1 MHRDRDLAA
10 LGRALAAPARSV
22 FLNLLMDGIS
32 RPAGELARAAGVG
45 PSTASEHLRVLVD
58 AGLVAGESRGRH
70 RFYSLAGPEVAS
82 ALEAFGSLADAT
94 PVSGFRRSRQAEHL
108 AAARFCYDHL
118 AGRLGVSLTDAWVR
132 SGWLDEDR
140 ELALT
145 TVGAHG
151 LRDVGVDVDGAVR
164 ARRPTA
170 RACPDW
176 TERRPH
182 LAGALAP
189 PSAGA
194 SWRPGGWPA
203 TGRAAACISPPPGTP
218 WSATRGAS
226 TCSGPRRR
234 STCTTC
240 SGAR

>member
-1 MHRDRDLAA
+1 M
-10 LGRALAAPARSV
+10 
-22 FLNLLMDGIS
+22 
-32 RPAGELARAAGVG
+32 
-45 PSTASEHLRVLVD
+45 
-58 AGLVAGESRGRH
+58 AGESRGRH
-70 RFYSLAGPEVAS
+70 RYYSLAGPGVAS

-118 AGRLGVSLTDAWVR
+118 AGRLGVALTDASVR

-151 LRDVGVDVDGAVR
+151 LRGVGVDVDGAVR

-182 LAGALAP
+182 LAGALGAAVGRRFLE
-189 PSAGA
+189 AGWVA
-194 SWRPGGWPA
+194 RHRS
-203 TGRAAACISPPPGTP
+203 GRGLHLTAAGNALVRDAWGVDL
-218 WSATRGAS
+218 
-226 TCSGPRRR
+226 
-234 STCTTC
+234 
-240 SGAR
+240 